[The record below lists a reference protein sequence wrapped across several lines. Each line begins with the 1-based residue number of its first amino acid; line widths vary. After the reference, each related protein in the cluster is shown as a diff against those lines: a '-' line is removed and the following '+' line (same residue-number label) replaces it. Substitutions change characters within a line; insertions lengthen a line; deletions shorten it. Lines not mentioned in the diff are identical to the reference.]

1 MSVLV
6 QPLRQGN
13 AKLQQEYSEL
23 LLHSANFETMP
34 IDADTAKRAA
44 TLRAV
49 YNLRTPDALQI
60 ATALE
65 FNCQAFL
72 TNDKQLQ
79 RVTELRV
86 LVLDELEL

>member
-1 MSVLV
+1 MGLS
-6 QPLRQGN
+6 
-13 AKLQQEYSEL
+13 AMIKL
-23 LLHSANFETMP
+23 
-34 IDADTAKRAA
+34 TAKRAA

-49 YNLRTPDALQI
+49 YDLRTPDALQI

-65 FNCQAFL
+65 FNCQAVL

-86 LVLDELEL
+86 LILDELEL